1 MKTAAAF
8 LLLLP
13 LLAAPAGVAQ
23 AQQHATR
30 ISVSHGEDEGSGRI
44 GRRWDPR
51 DARSAITTRDGTVMM
66 LLTRDAVALQLTDR
80 GLRDVAREM
89 DRDARKEE
97 GFLAEVVAAAVRG
110 SVHTMLKRSVEYP
123 VSELRDVSY
132 RGGRLV
138 FTSEDGE
145 RVFGSVTV
153 NDADVME
160 SFSEADARAFARE
173 FRRVKDRSR

>member
-1 MKTAAAF
+1 MKTVAA

-13 LLAAPAGVAQ
+13 LLAVPAGAAQ
-23 AQQHATR
+23 AQEQATR
-30 ISVSHGEDEGSGRI
+30 VSVSHGSDDSPGRI

-51 DARSAITTRDGTVMM
+51 DARSAITTRDGMVMM

-80 GLRDVAREM
+80 GLRDVRREMHEEARE
-89 DRDARKEE
+89 EG
-97 GFLAEVVAAAVRG
+97 GFLAEVIAAAVRG
-110 SVHTMLKRSVEYP
+110 SVGTMLKRSVEYP

-138 FTSEDGE
+138 FTGVDGE
-145 RVFGSVTV
+145 RVFEKVTV

-160 SFSEADARAFARE
+160 SFSEAEARAFVRE